1 MEQFVISPLAGLKVY
16 RTARKFIILNLI
28 MALISVSIG
37 GIAAIFVASGR
48 SQIDTLISILNLNPM
63 NYYAWLTLHGMNMLI
78 FWILWAEVA
87 ILYFLSTVILN
98 NDIYLAKLAW
108 TSFFTMVIGQ
118 AMIEYIVGIG
128 QASVLFTAYVPLA
141 AHPLFYIGY
150 LLFVAGAGIAVLV
163 FFLSIYK
170 AKIDGKYT
178 GSLPLVTWGAVV
190 VAIIALITVFYGLI
204 TFSFTLAWRIGLIE
218 MNVEAYRWYYWGLGH
233 DAQYINLAAT
243 IVALYALIVLGTGF
257 TAANFI
263 NEKYAR
269 IAFGLLL
276 IFTIPAIGHHIL
288 VDPGFSYIFKQASGS
303 VGSHLL
309 SIPTVLHAFAL
320 TGALSATVTASYRTS
335 LFGWIKRIPWGNP
348 AIAAAIFSL
357 ISLAYGGAL
366 AQPLTTLQTNLN
378 YHNTLWVNAHFY
390 GTVAGLTT
398 IVFMGLFYYILPS
411 LISKK
416 LYSVKLSKIQLYTFF
431 IGILILITGMALA
444 GYNGDP
450 RRTFMPSDLGLPFWS
465 SYTFLL
471 ALGGLIAIA
480 GGIMFVF
487 NMIATILYK
496 GKVGEVFE
504 GMMAKFEIKNTP
516 TKKGAFVLIFII
528 LILIMVLYLFSF
540 YRLGIMPTIY

>member
-98 NDIYLAKLAW
+98 NDIYPAKLAW

-190 VAIIALITVFYGLI
+190 AAIIALITVFYGLI

-243 IVALYALIVLGTGF
+243 IIALYALIVLGTGF

-348 AIAAAIFSL
+348 AIAAAIF
-357 ISLAYGGAL
+357 
-366 AQPLTTLQTNLN
+366 
-378 YHNTLWVNAHFY
+378 
-390 GTVAGLTT
+390 
-398 IVFMGLFYYILPS
+398 
-411 LISKK
+411 
-416 LYSVKLSKIQLYTFF
+416 
-431 IGILILITGMALA
+431 
-444 GYNGDP
+444 
-450 RRTFMPSDLGLPFWS
+450 R
-465 SYTFLL
+465 
-471 ALGGLIAIA
+471 
-480 GGIMFVF
+480 
-487 NMIATILYK
+487 
-496 GKVGEVFE
+496 
-504 GMMAKFEIKNTP
+504 
-516 TKKGAFVLIFII
+516 
-528 LILIMVLYLFSF
+528 
-540 YRLGIMPTIY
+540 

>member
-1 MEQFVISPLAGLKVY
+1 MG
-16 RTARKFIILNLI
+16 
-28 MALISVSIG
+28 SVGS
-37 GIAAIFVASGR
+37 FR
-48 SQIDTLISILNLNPM
+48 N
-63 NYYAWLTLHGMNMLI
+63 I
-78 FWILWAEVA
+78 FWLLWAEVA

-98 NDIYLAKLAW
+98 NDIYPAKLAW
-108 TSFFTMVIGQ
+108 TSFITMAIGQ

-243 IVALYALIVLGTGF
+243 IVALYALIVLRTGF

-263 NEKYAR
+263 NDKYAR
-269 IAFGLLL
+269 IAFDLLL
-276 IFTIPAIGHHIL
+276 IFAIAAIGHHIL
-288 VDPGFSYIFKQASGS
+288 FDPGFSYIFKQASGS

-309 SIPTVLHAFAL
+309 SVPTVLHAFAL
-320 TGALSATVTASYRTS
+320 AGALSATVTASYRTS

-357 ISLAYGGAL
+357 ISLAYGGTL

-398 IVFMGLFYYILPS
+398 IVFMGLFYYIIPS

-450 RRTFMPSDLGLPFWS
+450 RRTFILSDLGLPFWS

-516 TKKGAFVLIFII
+516 TKKGAFVLLFII

-540 YRLGIMPTIY
+540 YRLGIEPTVY

>member
-1 MEQFVISPLAGLKVY
+1 MG
-16 RTARKFIILNLI
+16 
-28 MALISVSIG
+28 SVGS
-37 GIAAIFVASGR
+37 FR
-48 SQIDTLISILNLNPM
+48 N
-63 NYYAWLTLHGMNMLI
+63 I
-78 FWILWAEVA
+78 FWLLWAEVA

-98 NDIYLAKLAW
+98 NDIYPAKLAW
-108 TSFFTMVIGQ
+108 TSFITMAIGQ

-243 IVALYALIVLGTGF
+243 IVALYALIVLRTGF
-257 TAANFI
+257 TVANFI
-263 NEKYAR
+263 NDKYAR
-269 IAFGLLL
+269 IAFDLLL
-276 IFTIPAIGHHIL
+276 IFTIAAIGHHIL

-309 SIPTVLHAFAL
+309 SVPTVLHAFAL
-320 TGALSATVTASYRTS
+320 AGALNATVTASYRTS

-348 AIAAAIFSL
+348 AISATVLSL
-357 ISLAYGGAL
+357 VSLAYGGAL
-366 AQPLTTLQTNLN
+366 AQPLTTLQPNLN
-378 YHNTLWVNAHFY
+378 YHNTLWAAAHFHL
-390 GTVAGLTT
+390 TVVGSTT
-398 IVFMGLFYYILPS
+398 IAFMGLFYYILPL

-416 LYSVKLSKIQLYTFF
+416 LYSIKISKIQLYMFF
-431 IGILILITGMALA
+431 IGILILTTGMVLA
-444 GYNGDP
+444 GYYGDP
-450 RRTFMPSDLGLPFWS
+450 RRTFMSSDLGLPFWS

-471 ALGGLIAIA
+471 ASGGLIAIA

-487 NMIATILYK
+487 NMIATIFYK
-496 GKVGEVFE
+496 GKGGEAFE
-504 GMMAKFEIKNTP
+504 GMMVKFEIKNTP
-516 TKKGAFVLIFII
+516 TKNGAFVLLIII
-528 LILIMVLYLFSF
+528 LILTLMLYFFSF
-540 YRLGIMPTIY
+540 YRLGSMPTIY